1 MSLFRSRII
10 PLSLVTLSLIGCGAM
25 ETSTSNQ
32 SPVIAQQMQQG
43 DLLDYEFAMAQA
55 KQQSSPEQSAPFYL
69 AAAKALVRDEQ
80 YLQARMILEAHVI
93 NLDTPSKFGGLL
105 ELSTVAI
112 ALEVPMLAVQVLSQ
126 AGQMPIAQR
135 PENNIKLLQHHA
147 AVMSSL
153 DSWPSAVR
161 DYMQLTLMLPVE
173 QQEANRQQLW
183 LTIQN
188 LTDNEVSY
196 LESSPIPLLDGWLQV
211 SKILREQ
218 AQTVDQQVQAFHIW
232 QAQNPGHPASMN
244 PPLDF
249 QIMASLEQHMPTSVA
264 IMLPMSKELKTASD
278 AILDGILQQYYSNT
292 SVQPDLR
299 IIDTDSFTT
308 FTEAYQVALA
318 SGAETILGPL
328 RKQNVA
334 QLPNLVTDVP
344 TIALNQ
350 LESNTIVA
358 NLYHFSLNVRDD
370 IRELMTF
377 AKKEGAQNSAVLS
390 MQPTWAL
397 RQSDQFREI
406 ANELNIPVLNTISYE
421 NTPTGRASA
430 VKQLLQVDESEA
442 RIHKIRQWTKQDIES
457 TPRARQDLD
466 YVYYVGK
473 LDDAKQI
480 RPLLNFYFAED
491 IPLLASQ
498 TIHDKAPN
506 STTKN
511 EDIERIIFTE
521 LPAVLD
527 TSSKTG
533 DTPFVLQRLTA
544 LGNDS
549 YLLAKRLALF
559 TNVKSARV
567 SARTGIITLDDDG
580 IFNRRPNIV
589 TYKQGELIDAKESY
603 FAQKKEL

>member
-1 MSLFRSRII
+1 M
-10 PLSLVTLSLIGCGAM
+10 
-25 ETSTSNQ
+25 
-32 SPVIAQQMQQG
+32 IAQQMQQG
-43 DLLDYEFAMAQA
+43 DLSDYEFALTQA
-55 KQQSSPEQSAPFYL
+55 KQQSSPEKSAPYYL
-69 AAAKALVRDEQ
+69 AAAQALVKDEQ

-93 NLDTPSKFGGLL
+93 NLNTPSKFGGLL
-105 ELSTVAI
+105 ELSKVAI

-147 AVMSSL
+147 AIMSSL

-183 LTIQN
+183 LAIQN

-196 LESSPIPLLDGWLQV
+196 LESSPFPLLDGWLQV
-211 SKILREQ
+211 SNILRNQ
-218 AQTVDQQVQAFHIW
+218 VRTVDQQVQDFNLW
-232 QAQNPGHPASMN
+232 QAQNPGHPASMH
-244 PPLDF
+244 PPIDY

-264 IMLPMSKELKTASD
+264 IMLPMSKELKAASD
-278 AILDGILQQYYSNT
+278 AILDGILQQYYSNKA
-292 SVQPDLR
+292 VQPDLH
-299 IIDTDSFTT
+299 IIDTDSFNT

-334 QLPNLVTDVP
+334 QLSNLVTDVP

-350 LESNTIVA
+350 LESNTIVK

-370 IRELMTF
+370 IRALMAF

-406 ANELNIPVLNTISYE
+406 ASELNLPVLNAISYE
-421 NTPTGRASA
+421 DTPTGRASA
-430 VKQLLQVDESEA
+430 VKKLLQVDESEA
-442 RIHKIRQWTKQDIES
+442 RIRRIRQWTKQDIES

-466 YVYYVGK
+466 YVYFIGK
-473 LDDAKQI
+473 LDDTKQI

-498 TIHDKAPN
+498 TIHDKSP
-506 STTKN
+506 SQTTKN

-521 LPAVLD
+521 LPAVID
-527 TSSKTG
+527 SSKKANNI
-533 DTPFVLQRLTA
+533 PFVLQRLTA